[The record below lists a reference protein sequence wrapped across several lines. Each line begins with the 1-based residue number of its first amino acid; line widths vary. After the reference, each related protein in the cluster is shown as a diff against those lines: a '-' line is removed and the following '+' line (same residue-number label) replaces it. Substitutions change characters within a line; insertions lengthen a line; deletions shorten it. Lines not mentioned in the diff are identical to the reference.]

1 MESVIFYI
9 LAFIALAGALGVI
22 LARNP
27 VASALGLVLAFLAL
41 AGIYLTL
48 GAEFL
53 AVIQILVYAG
63 GIMVLFLFVILLVN
77 QDVVFGK
84 LMTPSR
90 MIVPA
95 IIILLGVGWA
105 VTLAGAE
112 IPNAEMP
119 NPEFP
124 NADTTEGEGSGSA
137 AGKILYTKYIFPF
150 ETASVILLAAMIG
163 AVVLAKKRRVE

>member
-112 IPNAEMP
+112 IPNA
-119 NPEFP
+119 
-124 NADTTEGEGSGSA
+124 DTTEGEGSGSA